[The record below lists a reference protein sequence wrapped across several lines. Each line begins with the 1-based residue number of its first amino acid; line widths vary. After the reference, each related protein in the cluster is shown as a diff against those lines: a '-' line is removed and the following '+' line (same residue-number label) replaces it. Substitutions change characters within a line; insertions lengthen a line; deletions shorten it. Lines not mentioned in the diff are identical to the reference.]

1 MSRRSFRCGPLAR
14 VALDSAAQA
23 GGVSMLLR
31 TAIRAD
37 RSAAAQP
44 GGFCEPSAS
53 ILTADTGSVRCWLLR
68 GGTAMPRTDNDSWEI
83 TESVGS
89 TALGVAAARA
99 AETDSDSPLIQDP
112 FARAFLDA
120 AGPGMWS
127 LTSDPALAAAFTD
140 LVPDLAAH
148 TQAMVDFMA
157 VRTKWFDGIFLDAVS
172 SGVRQVVILAAGL
185 DSRSWRLPWPAGTTV
200 YELDQAKVLDFKSS
214 TLAQRGA
221 QPTAKLVSVAVD
233 LRDDWPTALQAAGF
247 DESVATMWSAE
258 GLLRYLPAAAQD
270 LLFER
275 IDSLSAPGSWLATNG
290 PSKHAVNP
298 DLLARQREQST
309 RFRAAAAEVLGTEI
323 PDVEELWYPEERTE
337 IVDWLG
343 EHGWDASAIGMADLL
358 ARHGRTIPDDD
369 VMPHVVFTSA
379 RRP

>member
-1 MSRRSFRCGPLAR
+1 
-14 VALDSAAQA
+14 
-23 GGVSMLLR
+23 
-31 TAIRAD
+31 
-37 RSAAAQP
+37 
-44 GGFCEPSAS
+44 
-53 ILTADTGSVRCWLLR
+53 
-68 GGTAMPRTDNDSWEI
+68 MPRTDNDSWEI

-99 AETDSDSPLIQDP
+99 AETDSDNPLIRDP

-120 AGPGMWS
+120 AGEGMWS
-127 LTSDPALAAAFTD
+127 LTSDPKLSAALTD

-157 VRTKWFDGIFLDAVS
+157 VRTKWFDELFLDAVS
-172 SGVRQVVILAAGL
+172 CGVRQVVILAAGL
-185 DSRSWRLPWPAGTTV
+185 DSRSWRLSWPAGTTV

-221 QPTAKLVSVAVD
+221 QPTARLVSVAID
-233 LRDDWPTALQAAGF
+233 LRDDWPTALRKAGF
-247 DESVATMWSAE
+247 DQSVPTMWSAE

-275 IDSLSAPGSWLATNG
+275 IDSLSAAGSWLATNG
-290 PSKHAVNP
+290 PSKKAVNP
-298 DLLARQREQST
+298 DLLASQREQSK
-309 RFRAAAAEVLGTEI
+309 RFRAAAAQVLGTEI
-323 PDVEELWYPEERTE
+323 PNVEELWYPEERTE

-343 EHGWDASAIGMADLL
+343 QHGWDASAIGMADLL
-358 ARHGRTIPDDD
+358 ARHGRTVPQDD
-369 VMPHVVFTSA
+369 VLPHVVFTSA

>member
-1 MSRRSFRCGPLAR
+1 MA
-14 VALDSAAQA
+14 
-23 GGVSMLLR
+23 
-31 TAIRAD
+31 
-37 RSAAAQP
+37 
-44 GGFCEPSAS
+44 
-53 ILTADTGSVRCWLLR
+53 
-68 GGTAMPRTDNDSWEI
+68 RTDNDSWEI

-120 AGPGMWS
+120 AGEGMWS
-127 LTSDPALAAAFTD
+127 LTSDPKLSAALTD

-157 VRTKWFDGIFLDAVS
+157 VRTKWFDELFLDAVS

-185 DSRSWRLPWPAGTTV
+185 DSRSWRLSWPAGTTV

-221 QPTAKLVSVAVD
+221 QPTARLVSVAVD
-233 LRDDWPTALQAAGF
+233 LRDDWPIALREAGF
-247 DESVATMWSAE
+247 DESVPTMWSAE

-275 IDSLSAPGSWLATNG
+275 IDSLSAAGSWLATNG
-290 PSKHAVNP
+290 PSKQAVNP
-298 DLLARQREQST
+298 DLLARQREQSQ
-309 RFRAAAAEVLGTEI
+309 RFRAAAAQVLGTEI
-323 PDVEELWYPEERTE
+323 PNVEELWYPEERTE
-337 IVDWLG
+337 IADWLG

-358 ARHGRTIPDDD
+358 GRHGRTVPGDD

>member
-1 MSRRSFRCGPLAR
+1 
-14 VALDSAAQA
+14 
-23 GGVSMLLR
+23 
-31 TAIRAD
+31 
-37 RSAAAQP
+37 
-44 GGFCEPSAS
+44 
-53 ILTADTGSVRCWLLR
+53 
-68 GGTAMPRTDNDSWEI
+68 MPRTDNDSWEI

-99 AETDSDSPLIQDP
+99 AETDSDNPLIQDP

-120 AGPGMWS
+120 AGEGMWS
-127 LTSDPALAAAFTD
+127 LTSDPKLSAALTD

-157 VRTKWFDGIFLDAVS
+157 VRTKWFDEFFLDAVS
-172 SGVRQVVILAAGL
+172 AGVRQVVILAAGL
-185 DSRSWRLPWPAGTTV
+185 DSRSWRLPWPAGTRV

-221 QPTAKLVSVAVD
+221 EPTARLVSVAVD
-233 LRDDWPTALQAAGF
+233 LRDDWPTALREAGF
-247 DESVATMWSAE
+247 DESVPTMWSAE

-275 IDSLSAPGSWLATNG
+275 IDSLSAAGSWLATNG
-290 PSKHAVNP
+290 PSKQAVNP
-298 DLLARQREQST
+298 DLLARQREQSK
-309 RFRAAAAEVLGTEI
+309 RFRAAAAQVLGTEI
-323 PDVEELWYPEERTE
+323 PDVEELWYPEERSE

-358 ARHGRTIPDDD
+358 ARHGRSVLGDD

>member
-1 MSRRSFRCGPLAR
+1 
-14 VALDSAAQA
+14 
-23 GGVSMLLR
+23 
-31 TAIRAD
+31 
-37 RSAAAQP
+37 
-44 GGFCEPSAS
+44 
-53 ILTADTGSVRCWLLR
+53 
-68 GGTAMPRTDNDSWEI
+68 MPRTDNDSWEI

-99 AETDSDSPLIQDP
+99 AETDSDNPLIQDP

-120 AGPGMWS
+120 AGEGMWS
-127 LTSDPALAAAFTD
+127 LTSDPKLSAALTD

-148 TQAMVDFMA
+148 TQTMVDFMA
-157 VRTKWFDGIFLDAVS
+157 VRTKWFDELFLDAVS

-185 DSRSWRLPWPAGTTV
+185 DSRSWRLSWPAGTTV

-221 QPTAKLVSVAVD
+221 QPTARLVGVAVD
-233 LRDDWPTALQAAGF
+233 LRDDWPTALREAGF
-247 DESVATMWSAE
+247 DESVPTMWSAE

-275 IDSLSAPGSWLATNG
+275 IDSLSAAGSWLATNG
-290 PSKHAVNP
+290 PSKQAVNP
-298 DLLARQREQST
+298 DLLASQREQSQ
-309 RFRAAAAEVLGTEI
+309 RFRAAAAQVLGTEI
-323 PDVEELWYPEERTE
+323 PNVEELWYPEERTE

-358 ARHGRTIPDDD
+358 ARHGRLVPDDD

>member
-1 MSRRSFRCGPLAR
+1 
-14 VALDSAAQA
+14 
-23 GGVSMLLR
+23 
-31 TAIRAD
+31 
-37 RSAAAQP
+37 
-44 GGFCEPSAS
+44 
-53 ILTADTGSVRCWLLR
+53 
-68 GGTAMPRTDNDSWEI
+68 MPRTDNDSWEI

-120 AGPGMWS
+120 AGEGMWS
-127 LTSDPALAAAFTD
+127 LTSDPKLSAALTD

-157 VRTKWFDGIFLDAVS
+157 VRTKWFDELFLDAVS

-185 DSRSWRLPWPAGTTV
+185 DSRSWRLSWPAGTTV
-200 YELDQAKVLDFKSS
+200 YELDQAKVLDFKSN

-221 QPTAKLVSVAVD
+221 QPTARLVSVAVD
-233 LRDDWPTALQAAGF
+233 LRDDWPIALREAGF
-247 DESVATMWSAE
+247 DESVPTMWSAE

-275 IDSLSAPGSWLATNG
+275 IDSLSAAGSRLATNG
-290 PSKHAVNP
+290 PSKQAVNP
-298 DLLARQREQST
+298 DLLAR
-309 RFRAAAAEVLGTEI
+309 
-323 PDVEELWYPEERTE
+323 
-337 IVDWLG
+337 
-343 EHGWDASAIGMADLL
+343 
-358 ARHGRTIPDDD
+358 HGRTVPRDD
-369 VMPHVVFTSA
+369 VMPQVVFTSA